1 MSQTIGHRVARLA
14 LVVTFLGAATVVN
27 VNAQDVGY
35 NAMPNVDFAK
45 WPKVSEVAAS
55 IAFLASPQ
63 NAVTRGA
70 LVPAYGQ
77 S

>member
-1 MSQTIGHRVARLA
+1 VNG
-14 LVVTFLGAATVVN
+14 VVPSIMDTPANRA
-27 VNAQDVGY
+27 
-35 NAMPNVDFAK
+35 AMPKADFEK
-45 WPKVSEVAAS
+45 WPKVEEVAAT

-70 LVPAYGQ
+70 MVPVYGR